1 MWCPGIQKR
10 KYLRKAWTAVK
21 SSIMKTQ
28 PLDLLMTWGRKK
40 KASQGEKEPLSGVG
54 LRKKMKGV
62 FGDDQYKQLC

>member
-1 MWCPGIQKR
+1 
-10 KYLRKAWTAVK
+10 
-21 SSIMKTQ
+21 MKTQ

-62 FGDDQYKQLC
+62 FGGDQYKQLC